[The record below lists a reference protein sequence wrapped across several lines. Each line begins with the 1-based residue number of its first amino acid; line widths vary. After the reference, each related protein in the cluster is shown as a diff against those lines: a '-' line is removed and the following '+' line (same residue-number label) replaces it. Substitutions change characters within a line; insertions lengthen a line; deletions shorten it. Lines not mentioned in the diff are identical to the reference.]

1 MGRGGPLGA
10 IENTQI
16 REGGLTMSVSTIMT
30 TDKSGAELVTF
41 AQQTA
46 SQLVK
51 ASLTRSQ
58 IRGIFTEVR
67 KIEAMWDARPQDAM
81 RRLNMLKPKLD
92 YQTARTP
99 AVQTLKDVLTQAID
113 EVNKSGDDVERNR
126 RFRVFVDLFEAILA
140 YHRAQG
146 GRS

>member
-1 MGRGGPLGA
+1 M
-10 IENTQI
+10 TV
-16 REGGLTMSVSTIMT
+16 TSIMT
-30 TDKSGAELVTF
+30 TDINGSELVTF

-46 SQLVK
+46 SQLVN

-67 KIEAMWDARPQDAM
+67 KLEAIWESRPIEAQ

-92 YQTARTP
+92 YQAARIP
-99 AVQTLKDVLTQAID
+99 AVKTLKDVLTQAID
-113 EVNKSGDDVERNR
+113 EVNKAPSDEERNR
-126 RFRVFVDLFEAILA
+126 RFRVFMDLFEAILA